1 MALAR
6 GGAFE
11 GRSGLLDVCGPCSI
25 HALPGDVHRS
35 EFMALEIGD
44 HFLGRSG
51 CLSSSSCTAPMHP
64 SGLQS
69 NICWAHGTAAGHL
82 GESREQHAQLVIVK
96 ALLGPENLLL
106 IDHIVQYRQVV
117 SHGVD
122 VDNLMQRIQILDVRV
137 E

>member
-1 MALAR
+1 
-6 GGAFE
+6 
-11 GRSGLLDVCGPCSI
+11 
-25 HALPGDVHRS
+25 
-35 EFMALEIGD
+35 
-44 HFLGRSG
+44 
-51 CLSSSSCTAPMHP
+51 MHP

-122 VDNLMQRIQILDVRV
+122 VDNLMQRIQMLDVRV